1 MPEIRSQ
8 LETFSN
14 TFDIVINED
23 RFAEAASGITSYS
36 GKQCNLGSLWWK
48 YIGLSLRTKKAS
60 LIIGGDLEPEKL
72 LMISRGASFG
82 SKVFAVGQLGLKL
95 WIGKNS

>member
-8 LETFSN
+8 LETFAN

-36 GKQCNLGSLWWK
+36 GK
-48 YIGLSLRTKKAS
+48 
-60 LIIGGDLEPEKL
+60 
-72 LMISRGASFG
+72 
-82 SKVFAVGQLGLKL
+82 
-95 WIGKNS
+95 